1 MKKTKKI
8 TAVLLILLMAV
19 AAVACSSGN
28 AGKSSVY
35 NNGVLSLTVP
45 EGWTIIEMKDSNQNV
60 VKTNLSIA
68 KAADA
73 SKAMSSPMITISY
86 GGPDK
91 DLLPVSKDFYEGAE
105 DVASWEIGGKK
116 FEGFKAQSV
125 GENMIY
131 YFAVDKDK
139 EYQVVLWPNMGGGNI
154 SIEDADVQQIVK
166 SLTGK

>member
-28 AGKSSVY
+28 DGKSSVY

-73 SKAMSSPMITISY
+73 SKAI
-86 GGPDK
+86 
-91 DLLPVSKDFYEGAE
+91 LLHDHHFLT
-105 DVASWEIGGKK
+105 
-116 FEGFKAQSV
+116 
-125 GENMIY
+125 
-131 YFAVDKDK
+131 VDKTC
-139 EYQVVLWPNMGGGNI
+139 
-154 SIEDADVQQIVK
+154 S
-166 SLTGK
+166 